1 MRPLKCSLSLS
12 LSLPLSDCVPIT
24 PSDPPPPSVTVSEE
38 VRESERRAVTL
49 SEQGDLSTG
58 LEQLNEVIRVA
69 PEYASAYNNRAQVL
83 RLHLDL
89 AL

>member
-1 MRPLKCSLSLS
+1 MHSLS
-12 LSLPLSDCVPIT
+12 LSDCVPIA
-24 PSDPPPPSVTVSEE
+24 PSDPPPSSVAVCEE
-38 VRESERRAVTL
+38 VRESERRAVRL
-49 SEQGDLSTG
+49 SEQGDLSSG

-83 RLHLDL
+83 RLHLDFNTV